1 MYRQGLT
8 SISIPQSIYV
18 QLAQQITAY
27 CTIESTTNSTQTLIF
42 STVRPIGF
50 LYKQIDGRTVLRLA
64 TRQQISEQINE
75 TTGEVRYF
83 LTLENSY
90 RFGKPPTYVISSEL
104 ELTAAQYSEYLS
116 LTPYDSFHRKETIFT
131 DKASKKRYSMV
142 ETTEGNVITFTQ
154 YSNSVNDAFEL
165 PEYIKAVI
173 YAEGDKYER
182 EAVNT
187 QAKWREKQ
195 EADIAAKKAAI
206 QAKKDAEAAERK
218 AAREAKKAAQEAEKK
233 ARAAT
238 EKAKKAVSKKPQKS
252 DLSTYSATSAKTKP
266 KTTKPTKKRE
276 ENISDM
282 WSNWAKGK

>member
-18 QLAQQITAY
+18 QLVQQITAY
-27 CTIESTTNSTQTLIF
+27 CTIESITNSTQTLIF

-64 TRQQISEQINE
+64 TRQQINEQINE

-131 DKASKKRYSMV
+131 DKSSKKRYSMV

-154 YSNSVNDAFEL
+154 YSNSVNDVFEL
-165 PEYIKAVI
+165 PEYIIAVI

-195 EADIAAKKAAI
+195 EADIAAKKAEI
-206 QAKKDAEAAERK
+206 QARKDAEAAERK
-218 AAREAKKAAQEAEKK
+218 RKAAEKKKAQAAAKKAKALPKPIKK
-233 ARAAT
+233 IT
-238 EKAKKAVSKKPQKS
+238 ENDKAKPKPSKPM
-252 DLSTYSATSAKTKP
+252 TE
-266 KTTKPTKKRE
+266 KKRE

>member
-18 QLAQQITAY
+18 QLVQQITAY
-27 CTIESTTNSTQTLIF
+27 CTIESITNSTQTLIF

-64 TRQQISEQINE
+64 TRQQINEQINE
-75 TTGEVRYF
+75 VTGEVRYF

-131 DKASKKRYSMV
+131 DKSSKKRYSMV

-154 YSNSVNDAFEL
+154 YSNSVNDEFEL

-218 AAREAKKAAQEAEKK
+218 RKAAEKKKAKAAAKKAKTLPKPIKK
-233 ARAAT
+233 TT
-238 EKAKKAVSKKPQKS
+238 ENDKP
-252 DLSTYSATSAKTKP
+252 KP
-266 KTTKPTKKRE
+266 KTSKPVTEKKKRE

>member
-18 QLAQQITAY
+18 QLVQQIKAY
-27 CTIESTTNSTQTLIF
+27 CTIESITNSTQTLIF

-64 TRQQISEQINE
+64 TRQQINEQINE

-116 LTPYDSFHRKETIFT
+116 LTPYDSFHRKETIFA
-131 DKASKKRYSMV
+131 DKSSKRRYSMV

-154 YSNSVNDAFEL
+154 YSNSANDVFEL

-218 AAREAKKAAQEAEKK
+218 RKATEKKKAKEAEQKAKKAA
-233 ARAAT
+233 
-238 EKAKKAVSKKPQKS
+238 AKKAVKPK
-252 DLSTYSATSAKTKP
+252 SATSAKP
-266 KTTKPTKKRE
+266 KTSKPATEKKKRE

>member
-27 CTIESTTNSTQTLIF
+27 CTIESITNSTQTLIF

-90 RFGKPPTYVISSEL
+90 RFGKPPTYVISNEL
-104 ELTAAQYSEYLS
+104 ELTAAQYNEYLS

-195 EADIAAKKAAI
+195 EADIAAKKAEI
-206 QAKKDAEAAERK
+206 QARKDAEKAERK
-218 AAREAKKAAQEAEKK
+218 RKAEERKK
-233 ARAAT
+233 ARAAA

>member
-18 QLAQQITAY
+18 QLIQQITSY
-27 CTIESTTNSTQTLIF
+27 CTIESITNSTQTLIF

-104 ELTAAQYSEYLS
+104 ELTATQYSEYLS

-142 ETTEGNVITFTQ
+142 ETAEGNVITFTQ
-154 YSNSVNDAFEL
+154 YSDGMNDVFEL

-182 EAVNT
+182 EAVKT

-195 EADIAAKKAAI
+195 EADIAAKKAEI
-206 QAKKDAEAAERK
+206 QAKKDAEKAEQKRRAEERK
-218 AAREAKKAAQEAEKK
+218 RAQVAAKKAKEQEKK
-233 ARAAT
+233 AKKTAT
-238 EKAKKAVSKKPQKS
+238 KANEEPKPIKPRKPVSEK
-252 DLSTYSATSAKTKP
+252 
-266 KTTKPTKKRE
+266 KKRE
-276 ENISDM
+276 ETISDM

>member
-18 QLAQQITAY
+18 QLVQQITAY
-27 CTIESTTNSTQTLIF
+27 CTIESITNSTQTLIF

-64 TRQQISEQINE
+64 TRQQINEQINE
-75 TTGEVRYF
+75 VTGEVRYF

-131 DKASKKRYSMV
+131 DKANKKRYSMV

-154 YSNSVNDAFEL
+154 YSNSANDVFEL

-218 AAREAKKAAQEAEKK
+218 RKVAEKK
-233 ARAAT
+233 AA
-238 EKAKKAVSKKPQKS
+238 AKKAKTLPKPIK
-252 DLSTYSATSAKTKP
+252 
-266 KTTKPTKKRE
+266 KTTKNDKPKPQTSKPVTEKKKRE

>member
-18 QLAQQITAY
+18 QLVQQITAY
-27 CTIESTTNSTQTLIF
+27 CTIESITNSTQTLIF

-75 TTGEVRYF
+75 VTGEVRYF

-104 ELTAAQYSEYLS
+104 ELTAAQYGEYLS

-131 DKASKKRYSMV
+131 DKSSKKRYSMV

-195 EADIAAKKAAI
+195 EADIAAKKAEI
-206 QAKKDAEAAERK
+206 QARKDAEAAERK
-218 AAREAKKAAQEAEKK
+218 RKAAEMKKAQAAAKKAKTLPKVIKK
-233 ARAAT
+233 TTKNDVKPKPSKPAT
-238 EKAKKAVSKKPQKS
+238 EK
-252 DLSTYSATSAKTKP
+252 
-266 KTTKPTKKRE
+266 KKRE

>member
-18 QLAQQITAY
+18 QLIQQITAY
-27 CTIESTTNSTQTLIF
+27 CTIESITNSTQTLIF

-104 ELTAAQYSEYLS
+104 ELTAIQYSEYLS

-154 YSNSVNDAFEL
+154 YSNGVNDVFEL

-182 EAVNT
+182 EAVKT

-195 EADIAAKKAAI
+195 EADIAAKKAEI
-206 QAKKDAEAAERK
+206 QAKKDAEVAERKRKAAEKKKAKEAERK
-218 AAREAKKAAQEAEKK
+218 AKKVAAKEAKKSATK
-233 ARAAT
+233 ANEELKPIKPSKPAT
-238 EKAKKAVSKKPQKS
+238 EK
-252 DLSTYSATSAKTKP
+252 
-266 KTTKPTKKRE
+266 KKRE

>member
-1 MYRQGLT
+1 M
-8 SISIPQSIYV
+8 
-18 QLAQQITAY
+18 QLIQQIKAY
-27 CTIESTTNSTQTLIF
+27 CTIESITNSTQTLIF

-64 TRQQISEQINE
+64 TKQQINEQINE
-75 TTGEVRYF
+75 VTGEVRYF

-131 DKASKKRYSMV
+131 DKSSKKRYSMV

-218 AAREAKKAAQEAEKK
+218 RKAAEKKAAQ
-233 ARAAT
+233 AA
-238 EKAKKAVSKKPQKS
+238 AKKAKTLPKPIKKITENGK
-252 DLSTYSATSAKTKP
+252 AKP
-266 KTTKPTKKRE
+266 KPSKPVTEKKKKE

>member
-18 QLAQQITAY
+18 QLIQQITAY
-27 CTIESTTNSTQTLIF
+27 CTIESITNSTQTLIF

-104 ELTAAQYSEYLS
+104 ELSAAQYSEYLS

-131 DKASKKRYSMV
+131 DKSSKKRYSMV

-154 YSNSVNDAFEL
+154 YSNSANDVFEL

-218 AAREAKKAAQEAEKK
+218 RKAAEKK
-233 ARAAT
+233 AA
-238 EKAKKAVSKKPQKS
+238 AKKAKALPKPTKKITENDK
-252 DLSTYSATSAKTKP
+252 AKP
-266 KTTKPTKKRE
+266 KPSKPVTEKKKRE

>member
-18 QLAQQITAY
+18 QLVQQITAY
-27 CTIESTTNSTQTLIF
+27 CTIESITNSTQTLIF

-64 TRQQISEQINE
+64 TRQQINEQINE

-104 ELTAAQYSEYLS
+104 ELTAAQYGEYLS

-154 YSNSVNDAFEL
+154 YSNSANDVFEL

-218 AAREAKKAAQEAEKK
+218 RKAAEKKKAKEAEQKAKKAA
-233 ARAAT
+233 
-238 EKAKKAVSKKPQKS
+238 AKKAVKPKN
-252 DLSTYSATSAKTKP
+252 TTSTKP
-266 KTTKPTKKRE
+266 KPSKPATEKKKRE

>member
-18 QLAQQITAY
+18 QLAQQIAAY
-27 CTIESTTNSTQTLIF
+27 CTIESITNSTQTLIF

-64 TRQQISEQINE
+64 TKQQIQEQINE
-75 TTGEVRYF
+75 VTGEVRYF

-104 ELTAAQYSEYLS
+104 ELTATQYSEYLS

-154 YSNSVNDAFEL
+154 YSNSANDVFEL

-182 EAVNT
+182 EAVST

-195 EADIAAKKAAI
+195 EADIAAKKAEI
-206 QAKKDAEAAERK
+206 QAKKDAEVAERK
-218 AAREAKKAAQEAEKK
+218 R
-233 ARAAT
+233 
-238 EKAKKAVSKKPQKS
+238 
-252 DLSTYSATSAKTKP
+252 
-266 KTTKPTKKRE
+266 
-276 ENISDM
+276 
-282 WSNWAKGK
+282 

>member
-18 QLAQQITAY
+18 QLVQQITAY
-27 CTIESTTNSTQTLIF
+27 CTIESITNSTQTLIF

-131 DKASKKRYSMV
+131 DKVSKKRYSMV
-142 ETTEGNVITFTQ
+142 ETAEGNVITFTQ

-195 EADIAAKKAAI
+195 EAAIAERKAEI
-206 QAKKDAEAAERK
+206 QAKKDAEK
-218 AAREAKKAAQEAEKK
+218 AAKKAAQAEKKK
-233 ARAAT
+233 ARAAA

-252 DLSTYSATSAKTKP
+252 DSSTYSATSAKTKP
-266 KTTKPTKKRE
+266 KTSKPTKKKE

>member
-1 MYRQGLT
+1 
-8 SISIPQSIYV
+8 
-18 QLAQQITAY
+18 
-27 CTIESTTNSTQTLIF
+27 
-42 STVRPIGF
+42 
-50 LYKQIDGRTVLRLA
+50 
-64 TRQQISEQINE
+64 
-75 TTGEVRYF
+75 
-83 LTLENSY
+83 
-90 RFGKPPTYVISSEL
+90 
-104 ELTAAQYSEYLS
+104 
-116 LTPYDSFHRKETIFT
+116 
-131 DKASKKRYSMV
+131 MV

-154 YSNSVNDAFEL
+154 YSNSANDVFEL

-218 AAREAKKAAQEAEKK
+218 RKAAEKK
-233 ARAAT
+233 AA
-238 EKAKKAVSKKPQKS
+238 AKKAKTLPKP
-252 DLSTYSATSAKTKP
+252 TK
-266 KTTKPTKKRE
+266 KTTKNDVKPKPSKPVTEKKKRE

>member
-1 MYRQGLT
+1 
-8 SISIPQSIYV
+8 
-18 QLAQQITAY
+18 
-27 CTIESTTNSTQTLIF
+27 
-42 STVRPIGF
+42 
-50 LYKQIDGRTVLRLA
+50 
-64 TRQQISEQINE
+64 
-75 TTGEVRYF
+75 
-83 LTLENSY
+83 
-90 RFGKPPTYVISSEL
+90 
-104 ELTAAQYSEYLS
+104 
-116 LTPYDSFHRKETIFT
+116 
-131 DKASKKRYSMV
+131 MV

-154 YSNSVNDAFEL
+154 YSNSVNDVFEL

-218 AAREAKKAAQEAEKK
+218 RKAAEKK
-233 ARAAT
+233 AA
-238 EKAKKAVSKKPQKS
+238 AKKAKALP
-252 DLSTYSATSAKTKP
+252 
-266 KTTKPTKKRE
+266 KPTKKITENDKAKPKPSKPTTEKKKKE

>member
-1 MYRQGLT
+1 MYRLGLT

-18 QLAQQITAY
+18 QLIQQITAY
-27 CTIESTTNSTQTLIF
+27 CTIESITNSTQTLIF

-64 TRQQISEQINE
+64 TRQQIQEQINE
-75 TTGEVRYF
+75 VTGEVRYF

-90 RFGKPPTYVISSEL
+90 RFGKPPTYVISNEL
-104 ELTAAQYSEYLS
+104 ELTAARYSEYLS

-154 YSNSVNDAFEL
+154 YSNSVNDVFEL

-195 EADIAAKKAAI
+195 EADIAAKKAEI
-206 QAKKDAEAAERK
+206 QVRKDAEAAERK
-218 AAREAKKAAQEAEKK
+218 RKAAEKKKAKAAAKKAIKPKSAAPAKPK
-233 ARAAT
+233 TSKPAT
-238 EKAKKAVSKKPQKS
+238 EK
-252 DLSTYSATSAKTKP
+252 
-266 KTTKPTKKRE
+266 KKRE

>member
-27 CTIESTTNSTQTLIF
+27 CTIESITNSTQTLIF

-64 TRQQISEQINE
+64 TRQQINEQINE

-104 ELTAAQYSEYLS
+104 ELTATQYSEYLS

-154 YSNSVNDAFEL
+154 YSNSANDVFEL

-195 EADIAAKKAAI
+195 EADIAAKKAEI
-206 QAKKDAEAAERK
+206 QARKDAEKAEQKRK
-218 AAREAKKAAQEAEKK
+218 AEERRKALVAAKKAKAAEKK
-233 ARAAT
+233 AKKSATKANKKLKPIKPSKPVT
-238 EKAKKAVSKKPQKS
+238 EK
-252 DLSTYSATSAKTKP
+252 
-266 KTTKPTKKRE
+266 KKRE

>member
-27 CTIESTTNSTQTLIF
+27 CTIESITNSTQTLIF

-64 TRQQISEQINE
+64 TRQQINEQINE

-131 DKASKKRYSMV
+131 DKSSKKRYSMV

-154 YSNSVNDAFEL
+154 YSNSVNDVFEL

-195 EADIAAKKAAI
+195 EADIAAKKAEV
-206 QAKKDAEAAERK
+206 QARKDAEAAERK
-218 AAREAKKAAQEAEKK
+218 RKAAEKKKAQAAAKKAKALPKPIKK
-233 ARAAT
+233 ITENGKAKPKPSKPMT
-238 EKAKKAVSKKPQKS
+238 EK
-252 DLSTYSATSAKTKP
+252 
-266 KTTKPTKKRE
+266 KKRE

>member
-27 CTIESTTNSTQTLIF
+27 CTIESITNSTQTLIF

-142 ETTEGNVITFTQ
+142 ETAEGNVITFTQ
-154 YSNSVNDAFEL
+154 YSNSVNDVFEL

-195 EADIAAKKAAI
+195 EADIAAKKAEI
-206 QAKKDAEAAERK
+206 QAKKDAEKAERK
-218 AAREAKKAAQEAEKK
+218 RKVEEKKK
-233 ARAAT
+233 ARAAA

-252 DLSTYSATSAKTKP
+252 DSSTYSATSAKTKP
-266 KTTKPTKKRE
+266 KTTKPTKKKE

>member
-18 QLAQQITAY
+18 QLVQQITAY
-27 CTIESTTNSTQTLIF
+27 CTIESITNSTQTLIF

-64 TRQQISEQINE
+64 TRQQINEQINE
-75 TTGEVRYF
+75 VTGEVRYF

-104 ELTAAQYSEYLS
+104 ELTATQYGEYLS

-131 DKASKKRYSMV
+131 DKASKRRYSMI

-165 PEYIKAVI
+165 PEYIRAVI

-182 EAVNT
+182 EAVKT

-206 QAKKDAEAAERK
+206 QARKDAEKAEQKRKAEERK
-218 AAREAKKAAQEAEKK
+218 KAQVAAKKAKAAEKRIKPPATK
-233 ARAAT
+233 ANEEPKPIKPSKPAT
-238 EKAKKAVSKKPQKS
+238 EK
-252 DLSTYSATSAKTKP
+252 
-266 KTTKPTKKRE
+266 KKRE
-276 ENISDM
+276 ESISDM